1 MSILRPD
8 KGLSVTIGGVQFAFL
23 FTFAAIDE
31 LQSFYHAP
39 MGEIMA
45 KLTDRTE
52 VYAAAGHIVEALIR
66 SDLYNNG
73 ENPDTGPSFEE
84 IMHVLD
90 IKDGPKIVRTILTAY
105 GMDMPEDEDEDD
117 DEDEEEEQEQLN
129 LARLLVIAR
138 TELKM
143 SEDEFWRITPR
154 KYFKLFEEYMALK
167 GGTKDGESD
176 INALP

>member
-8 KGLSVTIGGVQFAFL
+8 KGLAVTIGGVQFSFL

-73 ENPDTGPSFEE
+73 ENPDKGPKFEE

-90 IKDGPKIVRTILTAY
+90 IKDGPKIIKTILTAY

-117 DEDEEEEQEQLN
+117 EDEDDGQEQLN
-129 LARLLVIAR
+129 LTRLLVIAR

-143 SEDEFWRITPR
+143 SEDEFWKITPR